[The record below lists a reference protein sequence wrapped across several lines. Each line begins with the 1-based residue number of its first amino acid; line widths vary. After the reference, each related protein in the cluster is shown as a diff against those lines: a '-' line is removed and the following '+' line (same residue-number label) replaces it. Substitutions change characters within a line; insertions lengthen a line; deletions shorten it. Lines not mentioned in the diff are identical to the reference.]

1 MVVPRAETQKS
12 LPSGDVGQLDL
23 AVAETLQ
30 CLGNDA
36 VNANAMATWFTAVLD
51 AHAEATNALEY
62 AAARR
67 PSRRYRPQTQRCDC
81 GLGLGPGASGLDA
94 GCVLSQLGF

>member
-1 MVVPRAETQKS
+1 MVVPLAETQKS
-12 LPSGDVGQLDL
+12 LPSGDGGQLDL
-23 AVAETLQ
+23 DVAETLQ
-30 CLGNDA
+30 YLGNYA

-67 PSRRYRPQTQRCDC
+67 SSRRHRPRPNAATA
-81 GLGLGPGASGLDA
+81 GLGLGPGASGLA
-94 GCVLSQLGF
+94 